1 MWDEVGEERGG
12 SWSQSHFYVVSV
24 SRKRLG
30 SLGIKVSHMCM
41 CTHIHTHVHAHTLPQ
56 GISFIQFNNFCQLLN
71 SLDDFVVAMMMFT
84 IAGTSVTQ
92 EEFARAAKV
101 CIGTPLDSSVISTVF
116 HIFDVDGRQSPLSNT
131 HAHTHSISRCTCTY
145 HLAMFPG
152 SLCMHVRPAT

>member
-1 MWDEVGEERGG
+1 MF
-12 SWSQSHFYVVSV
+12 H
-24 SRKRLG
+24 
-30 SLGIKVSHMCM
+30 I
-41 CTHIHTHVHAHTLPQ
+41 CTCTHVHAHTLPQ

-71 SLDDFVVAMMMFT
+71 SLDDFGVAMMMFT

-131 HAHTHSISRCTCTY
+131 HAHTL
-145 HLAMFPG
+145 HLKVYMYIPP
-152 SLCMHVRPAT
+152 SHVPRLPLHACKASHLTAFCV